1 VLCVGE
7 FSLPSATD
15 CFTERVRACVRRS
28 YSCSAS
34 GQPVG
39 RCVVH
44 AAPRRFVPDRLDDR
58 PHRTASLDIYC
69 RFIAGYTK
77 RTSDSFSR
85 SSIRLDHAAEP
96 MLQLRLLAIRTA
108 PGSARIVTMQL
119 IRNFIAHG
127 RAFYGRPYFELAL
140 NSALTLGGGICDSDV
155 L

>member
-1 VLCVGE
+1 VPCVGE

-96 MLQLRLLAIRTA
+96 MLQLRLLTIRTA
-108 PGSARIVTMQL
+108 PVSARIVTSL
-119 IRNFIAHG
+119 YGTLLLTA

-140 NSALTLGGGICDSDV
+140 NSALALGGGICDSDV